1 MKLRIRDI
9 TSKLEA
15 LAPTSFQESYDNA
28 GLIVGNPDDEVGA
41 VLLTLDVTEEVID
54 EAIASGA
61 GLIIAHHP
69 IVFKGLKQFNGKNY
83 VERCV
88 IKAIKNDVAIY
99 ASHTNLDSVPGGVN
113 TKMCEKLGLQ
123 GCQILSPMKGQ
134 LLKLVTFVPVEHA
147 EKVREA
153 IFAAGAGH
161 IGNYDQ
167 CSFNLPGEGTFR
179 GSENTNPFVGEPGKQ
194 HTEKEVRVETVLPRY
209 RKGKVLSALLE
220 SHPYEEIAYDF
231 YPLENDW
238 AETGMGMVGHLPEPM
253 DEKSFLLK
261 VKETFACGA
270 VRHTR
275 LLNKPVEKVALCGGS
290 GSFLLN
296 EAKASGAD
304 VFITG
309 DFKYHQFF
317 DAEDQ
322 LVIADIGHYESEQFT
337 KEVFYEIL
345 TKNFPNFAIRL
356 SEVKTNPVM
365 YL

>member
-1 MKLRIRDI
+1 MKFKIHEI
-9 TSKLEA
+9 ISKLEA
-15 LAPTSFQESYDNA
+15 LAPLSFQEPYDNA
-28 GLIVGNPDDEVGA
+28 GLIVGRQEDEVDA

-54 EAIASGA
+54 EAISSGA

-69 IVFKGLKQFNGKNY
+69 VIFKGLKQLNGKNY

-113 TKMCEKLGLQ
+113 SKMCEKLGLKE
-123 GCQILSPMKGQ
+123 CCILSPMKGQ
-134 LLKLVTFVPVEHA
+134 LLKLVTFVPVEQA
-147 EKVREA
+147 GIVREA

-179 GSENTNPFVGEPGKQ
+179 GSENTKPFVGEPGKQ
-194 HTEKEVRVETVLPRY
+194 HTEKEARVETILPRY

-220 SHPYEEIAYDF
+220 SHPYEEVAYDF

-261 VKETFACGA
+261 VKETFRCGA

-275 LLNKPVEKVALCGGS
+275 LLGKPVKKVALCGGS

-317 DAEDQ
+317 DAGDQ

-345 TKNFPNFAIRL
+345 TENFPNFAIRL

>member
-15 LAPTSFQESYDNA
+15 LAPPSFQESYDNA
-28 GLIVGNPDDEVGA
+28 GLIVGHPDDEVGA

-61 GLIIAHHP
+61 GLIVAHHP

-88 IKAIKNDVAIY
+88 IKAIKNDVAIF

-113 TKMCEKLGLQ
+113 SKMCEKLGLND
-123 GCQILSPMKGQ
+123 CRILSPMKGQ
-134 LLKLVTFVPVEHA
+134 LLKLVTFVPIEQA
-147 EKVREA
+147 DKVRKA
-153 IFAAGAGH
+153 LFAAGAGH

-194 HTEKEVRVETVLPRY
+194 HNEKEVRVETILPRY

-220 SHPYEEIAYDF
+220 SHPYEEVAYDF

-238 AETGMGMVGHLPEPM
+238 AETGIGMVGHLPEPM
-253 DEKSFLLK
+253 NEKSFLLK
-261 VKETFACGA
+261 VKETFACG
-270 VRHTR
+270 VIRHTR
-275 LLNKPVEKVALCGGS
+275 LLDKPVEKVALCGGS
-290 GSFLLN
+290 GSFLLD

-317 DAEDQ
+317 DAEDR

>member
-113 TKMCEKLGLQ
+113 SKMCEKLGLKD
-123 GCQILSPMKGQ
+123 CRILSPMKGQ
-134 LLKLVTFVPVEHA
+134 LLKLVTFVPIEQA
-147 EKVREA
+147 DKVRETL
-153 IFAAGAGH
+153 FAAGAGH

-179 GSENTNPFVGEPGKQ
+179 GSENTNPFVGKPGKQ
-194 HTEKEVRVETVLPRY
+194 HTEKEIRVETVLPRY

-220 SHPYEEIAYDF
+220 SHPYEEVAYDF
-231 YPLENDW
+231 YPLENEW
-238 AETGMGMVGHLPEPM
+238 AETGMGMVGHLPEAM

-270 VRHTR
+270 IRHTR

-322 LVIADIGHYESEQFT
+322 LVITDIGHYESEQFT